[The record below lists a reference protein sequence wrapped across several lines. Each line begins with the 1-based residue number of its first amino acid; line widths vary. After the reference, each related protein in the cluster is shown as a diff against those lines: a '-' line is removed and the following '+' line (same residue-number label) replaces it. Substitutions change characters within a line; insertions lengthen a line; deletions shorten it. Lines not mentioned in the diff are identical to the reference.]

1 MKKGQ
6 GQWGDPEMPDPEN
19 AENVENAISSVQT
32 PESLM

>member
-6 GQWGDPEMPDPEN
+6 GQWVDPEMPDPEN
-19 AENVENAISSVQT
+19 AENAMSLVQT